1 MENNMLKDLFNLQR
15 YNEVID
21 MLRTLYS
28 GLYVEMLDYK
38 KDRVEEEYH
47 ELSYFQL
54 SALISKYYPKFSNSI
69 NLLEF
74 SSSNPELSYLDVIN
88 TLLSTYLNFKDSY
101 KNDSNDDVVIANSD
115 DIAEDNE
122 EEDAYLKLYNDVH
135 EDSENK

>member
-38 KDRVEEEYH
+38 KDRVEEDYH

-54 SALISKYYPKFSNSI
+54 SALISKYYPNFSNSI

-101 KNDSNDDVVIANSD
+101 KNNGNDDMVMDSND

-135 EDSENK
+135 EDSKDK